1 MGKVK
6 EVITKGLEFLDG
18 AKKQVDTIKD
28 EPPHFGLSEAV
39 SYYNG
44 CLAMF
49 EVLTPGFE
57 VEVVD
62 GHHEL
67 KGVV

>member
-6 EVITKGLEFLDG
+6 EVIMEGLEALDE
-18 AKKQVDTIKD
+18 ALKD
-28 EPPHFGLSEAV
+28 VEVARNEPLQFGLSEAAAF
-39 SYYNG
+39 YQG
-44 CLAMF
+44 CHHMF

-57 VEVVD
+57 VEIVD

-67 KGVV
+67 KGV

>member
-6 EVITKGLEFLDG
+6 EVITDGLEVLDE
-18 AKKQVDTIKD
+18 AFEDVQITKN
-28 EPPHFGLSEAV
+28 EPLQFGYSEATAF
-39 SYYNG
+39 YNG
-44 CLAMF
+44 CLTMF
-49 EVLTPGFE
+49 KVLTPGFE

-67 KGVV
+67 KGV

>member
-18 AKKQVDTIKD
+18 AKKQVDITKD
-28 EPPHFGLSEAV
+28 EPLQFGLSEAV

-44 CLAMF
+44 CRAMF

-57 VEVVD
+57 VEIVD

-67 KGVV
+67 KGV

>member
-6 EVITKGLEFLDG
+6 EVITAGLEVLDG
-18 AKKQVDTIKD
+18 ALEYMKVAKSAPFQFQYT
-28 EPPHFGLSEAV
+28 EAV
-39 SYYNG
+39 SFYNG
-44 CLAMF
+44 CKIMF
-49 EVLTPGFE
+49 ETLTPGFE

-67 KGVV
+67 KGV

>member
-6 EVITKGLEFLDG
+6 EVITAGLEVLDEAYEAAVVYGDG
-18 AKKQVDTIKD
+18 AKAFYD
-28 EPPHFGLSEAV
+28 
-39 SYYNG
+39 G
-44 CLAMF
+44 CLKMF
-49 EVLTPGFE
+49 KVLTPGFD

-67 KGVV
+67 KGV

>member
-6 EVITKGLEFLDG
+6 EVITNGLEALDE
-18 AKKQVDTIKD
+18 AFKEVEIARN
-28 EPPHFGLSEAV
+28 EPLQFGLSEAT
-39 SYYNG
+39 SFYQG
-44 CLAMF
+44 CHHMF

-57 VEVVD
+57 VEIVD

-67 KGVV
+67 KGV

>member
-6 EVITKGLEFLDG
+6 EVIATGLEVLDG
-18 AKKQVDTIKD
+18 ALEYVKVAEN
-28 EPPHFGLSEAV
+28 EPLQFGYSEAV
-39 SYYNG
+39 SFYNG
-44 CLAMF
+44 CKIMF
-49 EVLTPGFE
+49 EALTPGFE

-67 KGVV
+67 KGGV